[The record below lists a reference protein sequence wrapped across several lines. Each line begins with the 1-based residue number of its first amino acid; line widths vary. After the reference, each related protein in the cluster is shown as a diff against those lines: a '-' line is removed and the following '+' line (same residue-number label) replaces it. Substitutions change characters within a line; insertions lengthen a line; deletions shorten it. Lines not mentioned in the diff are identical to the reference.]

1 LGYRVSRRKYP
12 VLTIYNTESDRY
24 FHIADI
30 LIQQVSKGVGVKK
43 GVSWIQFGKDILS
56 KKFAEDLYSEISK
69 DNVFNGAAAL
79 AYYWMLALFPAT
91 IFLLTLLPYLPI
103 PDLDKAILDLMHQ
116 AMPRE
121 TANLVEETVDTVI
134 NQKHGGLF
142 SFGIIFTIWTASTG
156 IYAIMQQLNI
166 TYNVEEGRSFPKA
179 RGIALLLTFIVLIL
193 IISAFGLVVFG
204 GIIQDWLASVF
215 GSSDLLLSFF
225 SMLRWIIIIC
235 FLLLGFAVLFYFGPN
250 VEQRFKFITPGSLLG
265 VVVFVFA
272 TLGFRYYVANFGNYN
287 ATYGSIGAVI
297 VLMLWLYITGLVFL
311 VGSEVN
317 VVLEDYHP
325 EGKERGV
332 GEGRRNRASTSD
344 FRNTGTGR

>member
-1 LGYRVSRRKYP
+1 MEK
-12 VLTIYNTESDRY
+12 NT
-24 FHIADI
+24 
-30 LIQQVSKGVGVKK
+30 
-43 GVSWIQFGKDILS
+43 VSWGRFVKDITS
-56 KKFAEDLYSEISK
+56 KRFAKDLYAEITK

-79 AYYWMLALFPAT
+79 AYYWMLAIFPAT

-103 PDLDKAILDLMHQ
+103 PNLDTALMDLLHQ
-116 AMPRE
+116 AMPAQ
-121 TANLVEETVDTVI
+121 TADLVENTVDSVI
-134 NQKHGGLF
+134 SEKHGGLF

-156 IYAIMQQLNI
+156 VYAIMQQLNI
-166 TYNVEEGRSFPKA
+166 TYNVEEGRPILKA

-193 IISAFGLVVFG
+193 IISAFALVVFG
-204 GIIQDWLASVF
+204 GMIQTWLASVF
-215 GSSDLLLSFF
+215 GKSDLLLFF
-225 SMLRWIIIIC
+225 FALLRWVIIVC

-265 VVVFVFA
+265 VIVLA
-272 TLGFRYYVANFGNYN
+272 LASLAFRYYVSNFGNYN

-325 EGKERGV
+325 AGKKM
-332 GEGRRNRASTSD
+332 GEKKA
-344 FRNTGTGR
+344 

>member
-1 LGYRVSRRKYP
+1 MRTGIMEK
-12 VLTIYNTESDRY
+12 NT
-24 FHIADI
+24 
-30 LIQQVSKGVGVKK
+30 
-43 GVSWIQFGKDILS
+43 VSWGRFVKDITS
-56 KKFAEDLYSEISK
+56 KRFAKDLYAEITK

-79 AYYWMLALFPAT
+79 AYYWMLAIFPAT

-103 PDLDKAILDLMHQ
+103 PNLDTALMDLLHQ
-116 AMPRE
+116 AMPAQ
-121 TANLVEETVDTVI
+121 TADLVENTVDSVI
-134 NQKHGGLF
+134 SEKHGGLF

-156 IYAIMQQLNI
+156 VYAIMQQLNI
-166 TYNVEEGRSFPKA
+166 TYNVEEGRPILKA

-193 IISAFGLVVFG
+193 IISAFALVVFG
-204 GIIQDWLASVF
+204 GMIQTWLASVF
-215 GSSDLLLSFF
+215 GKSDLLLFF
-225 SMLRWIIIIC
+225 FALLRWVIIVC

-265 VVVFVFA
+265 VIVLA
-272 TLGFRYYVANFGNYN
+272 LASLAFRYYVSNFGNYN

-325 EGKERGV
+325 AGKKM
-332 GEGRRNRASTSD
+332 GEKKA
-344 FRNTGTGR
+344 